1 MYMGWPQI
9 ESHPTCLPVPVCQN
23 ELFVCFG
30 FQDRASMCGDQAG
43 LENSDL
49 PASTFLVLGL
59 KVYTTTTQL
68 QYEFL

>member
-1 MYMGWPQI
+1 
-9 ESHPTCLPVPVCQN
+9 
-23 ELFVCFG
+23 
-30 FQDRASMCGDQAG
+30 MCGDQAG